1 MFQMLEELILWF
13 SALHFLQEEKSYKKK
28 WKTAFLVGELDAT
41 GCQSQCPGS
50 GAVTCYEK
58 LI

>member
-1 MFQMLEELILWF
+1 VVLCIAFFARGEK
-13 SALHFLQEEKSYKKK
+13 LQKKK